1 MTARQTKPRLP
12 ASPKAT
18 TAAISER
25 ELTRAHDDLHTG
37 LDYIDEVARIIVDA
51 AMNDE
56 TLDSKRLFFL
66 AHSIESASTTAR
78 AAARRI
84 PGSPYAMTDDD
95 QGCAQ

>member
-18 TAAISER
+18 TAAISWR

-37 LDYIDEVARIIVDA
+37 LDYIDEVASIIVDA

-66 AHSIESASTTAR
+66 AHLSRAR
-78 AAARRI
+78 PPLRGLRPAAFPEARTR
-84 PGSPYAMTDDD
+84 
-95 QGCAQ
+95 